1 MPPRPRISRRA
12 SLVLTC
18 LALACGLGSVVLA
31 GSLLAHPVRVRVGS
45 APPDLQAEA
54 VTIPSQSGSALAGW
68 LCHAERP
75 RGTVILMHGVRAN
88 RLSLIERARLF
99 RSAGYDVL
107 AFDFQAHGESPGE
120 RITFGHLESRDAE
133 AAVRF
138 VRSRSPGRPVAAV
151 GSSLGGAALLLAPH
165 PLPLDAVVLEAVYPT
180 IEEATANRLAL
191 VFGPLGPPLTPLL
204 TLQMEPRLGIP
215 TTALRPVDHV
225 ADLGCPVFILAGSE
239 DRHTP
244 PEETRRLFANARSPK
259 ELWLV
264 PGAAH
269 VDLAAFAPADY
280 RQRVL
285 GFLDR
290 ALQRRDPSPY
300 H

>member
-1 MPPRPRISRRA
+1 MPIRPRLTRRTFA
-12 SLVLTC
+12 LGLLS
-18 LALACGLGSVVLA
+18 LACPLGFVLFA
-31 GSLLAHPVRVRVGS
+31 GSLLARPVPARIGNP
-45 APPDLQAEA
+45 PPDLRAEA
-54 VTIPSQSGSALAGW
+54 VTIPSRSGSVLAGW

-75 RGTVILMHGVRAN
+75 RGAVILMHGVRAN
-88 RLSLIERARLF
+88 RLSLVERARLF
-99 RSAGYDVL
+99 RAAGYDVL

-120 RITFGHLESRDAE
+120 RITFGHLESHDAE
-133 AAVRF
+133 AAIHF
-138 VRSRSPGRPVAAV
+138 VRSRFPGRPVAAV

-215 TTALRPVDHV
+215 TAALRPVDHV
-225 ADLGCPVFILAGSE
+225 GDLGCPVFILSGME
-239 DRHTP
+239 DSRTP

-269 VDLAAFAPADY
+269 VDLATFAPAEY
-280 RQRVL
+280 RRRVL

-290 ALQRRDPSPY
+290 ALRHRSQAVR
-300 H
+300 

>member
-1 MPPRPRISRRA
+1 MPLRARISRRIGIA
-12 SLVLTC
+12 LVLW
-18 LALACGLGSVVLA
+18 LACGAGFVLFA
-31 GSLLAHPVRVRVGS
+31 GSLLAHPVPVRVGS
-45 APPDLQAEA
+45 APPDLRAEA
-54 VTIPSQSGSALAGW
+54 VTIPSRSGSALAGW

-99 RSAGYDVL
+99 RAAGYDVL

-120 RITFGHLESRDAE
+120 QITFGYLESRDAE
-133 AAVRF
+133 AAIRF
-138 VRSRSPGRPVAAV
+138 VRSRFPGRPVAAV
-151 GSSLGGAALLLAPH
+151 GSSLGGAALLLEPH
-165 PLPLDAVVLEAVYPT
+165 PLRLDAVVLEAVYPT

-191 VFGPLGPPLTPLL
+191 VLGPLGPPLTPLL

-225 ADLGCPVFILAGSE
+225 ADLGCPVFILGGSE
-239 DRHTP
+239 DRRTP
-244 PEETRRLFANARSPK
+244 PEETRRLFASARSPK

-269 VDLAAFAPADY
+269 VDLAAFAPEDY
-280 RQRVL
+280 RRRVL
-285 GFLDR
+285 EFLDR
-290 ALQRRDPSPY
+290 SLGHPPQAVR
-300 H
+300 